1 MEPVCNLHRSTLLS
15 SDGKT
20 ELACYAYVPTA
31 AAPRAVIEISHGM
44 CEYIRRY
51 ENFAETMC
59 ALGYAV
65 CGHDHRGHGESVKSA
80 DELGFFANEGG
91 AQFLVNDLYAATR
104 KFRSDFEHLPLILLG
119 HSMGS
124 FVARQLVATYGDAVD
139 AVIISGTG
147 GPESPT
153 AAGKAV
159 AKAIAA
165 LRGAKHRSKLLKSM
179 STGNYYK
186 KFGKNAPKSAWLTR
200 EHSVVEKY
208 DNDPLCQ
215 FTFTARGYYDLFD
228 LLGKVS
234 SKDWAKKVRRDL
246 PILMIS
252 GENDPVGN
260 FGKGVKAVY
269 DRLRD
274 AHLTDLTL
282 KLYPEGRH
290 EMLNE
295 SNRAEVIADIH
306 KWLQNR
312 NF

>member
-31 AAPRAVIEISHGM
+31 AAPHAVIEISHGM

-51 ENFAETMC
+51 EGFAEAMC

-65 CGHDHRGHGESVKSA
+65 CGHDHKGHGESTESA
-80 DELGFFANEGG
+80 DELGFFADEGG
-91 AQFLVNDLYAATR
+91 ADLLVNDLYAVTK
-104 KFRSDFEHLPLILLG
+104 KFRADFEHLPLVLLG

-124 FVARQLVATYGDAVD
+124 FVARQLAAAYPDAVD
-139 AVIISGTG
+139 ALIISGTG

-153 AAGKAV
+153 KAGKAV
-159 AKAIAA
+159 AKIIAA
-165 LRGAKHRSKLLKSM
+165 LKGKMHRSKLLKSM

-186 KFGKNAPKSAWLTR
+186 KFGKDAPKSAWLTR
-200 EHSVVEKY
+200 DHDVVAKY
-208 DNDPLCQ
+208 DSDPLCQ

-260 FGKGVKAVY
+260 FGKGVKVVY
-269 DRLRD
+269 ERLSD

-295 SNRAEVIADIH
+295 SNRDEVMADIH